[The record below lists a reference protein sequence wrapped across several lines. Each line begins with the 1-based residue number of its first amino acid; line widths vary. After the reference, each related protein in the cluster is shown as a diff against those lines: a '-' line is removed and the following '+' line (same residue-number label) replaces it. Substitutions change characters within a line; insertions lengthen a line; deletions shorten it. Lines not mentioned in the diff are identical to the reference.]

1 MSVTEPMRGELLAVT
16 RPEGDVV
23 CERCRVPGSMFGRA
37 RGLIGQTGLPP
48 GEGMLL
54 RGVSAVHTFFMRF
67 AIDVVFLDRH
77 DVVMGIDSNVV
88 PWRMSVRRR
97 AQAVLE
103 LPAGEGSRRG
113 LLPGHR
119 LAFNVA
125 GSREEKTQ

>member
-1 MSVTEPMRGELLAVT
+1 MSVTEPMRGDLLAVT
-16 RPEGDVV
+16 GHEGDVV

-37 RGLIGQTGLPP
+37 RGLIGQTALPL

-77 DVVMGIDSNVV
+77 DVVVGIDSNVA
-88 PWRMSVRRR
+88 PWRMSARRR
-97 AQAVLE
+97 ARAVLE

-119 LAFNVA
+119 LTFSAA
-125 GSREEKTQ
+125 ASREEKTE